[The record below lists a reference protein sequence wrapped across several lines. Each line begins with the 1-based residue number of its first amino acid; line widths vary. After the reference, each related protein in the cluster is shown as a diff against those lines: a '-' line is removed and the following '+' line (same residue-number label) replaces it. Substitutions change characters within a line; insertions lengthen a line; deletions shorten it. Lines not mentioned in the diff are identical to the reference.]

1 MTVANEYAIRNMDEI
16 CVSTRPVQMCEQDYV
31 VKSFK
36 NEKVDFHCV
45 SRNSVEG
52 KITFEF

>member
-52 KITFEF
+52 MVTFEY